1 MVHHYSPSE
10 STAAI
15 FSPSVARV
23 AASNARDWSYIDS
36 WLSSKFAG
44 RTVPSFERN
53 TETLRLL
60 LATASANEV
69 IDEEHSLLSCAE
81 VAALRELQ
89 NHGHGQQHQ
98 FGGLR
103 KCFLTALEN
112 VLPRD
117 GKVALESLANLVA
130 DNCRTSPEPHNQGAY
145 VVQLERALLEV
156 HRLKTRTEILQQ
168 HLERESTRMRN
179 FNGSLQSDRYQ
190 LSPDLPRHNLDLQRR
205 IKTVSA
211 QLPERCDLA
220 AAQVSTISS
229 NLHTVGQLSRDED
242 TYLDLL
248 ATKKQLELQLASF
261 DGLHNDPDMA
271 RAELESLRD
280 RLRGVTTRRDAVF
293 EGLVERESP
302 VKRR

>member
-1 MVHHYSPSE
+1 MSHHYFPSD

-23 AASNARDWSYIDS
+23 AASNAKDWSHIDS

-53 TETLRLL
+53 TETLQLL
-60 LATASANEV
+60 LAAASANDV
-69 IDEEHSLLSCAE
+69 IDEEHSSLSRAE

-89 NHGHGQQHQ
+89 NHSHSQQHQ
-98 FGGLR
+98 SRGLR
-103 KCFLTALEN
+103 KCFLTAVGNDLS
-112 VLPRD
+112 RD
-117 GKVALESLANLVA
+117 GKVALESLANMVA
-130 DNCRTSPEPHNQGAY
+130 DNCRTSSEPYNQGAY
-145 VVQLERALLEV
+145 VIQMERALLES
-156 HRLKTRTEILQQ
+156 HRLKARTETLQR
-168 HLERESTRMRN
+168 HLERESRRMQD
-179 FNGSLQSDRYQ
+179 FISSLHSDCYQ
-190 LSPDLPRHNLDLQRR
+190 LSPNLPRHNLDLQRR

-211 QLPERCDLA
+211 GLPERCDLA
-220 AAQVSTISS
+220 TAQVFTTTS
-229 NLHTVGQLSRDED
+229 NLHTVAQLSRDED

-248 ATKKQLELQLASF
+248 ATKKQLELHLASF
-261 DGLHNDPDMA
+261 GGLHSDPDMA

-280 RLRGVTTRRDAVF
+280 RLRRVTTRRDAVF